1 MALKKQ
7 TLRRLENIQLNGNP
21 TTKEELILLSESW
34 SKNEE
39 IAVRKII
46 QQGGQCK
53 IGNDII
59 SVKREDPI
67 YSLARY

>member
-59 SVKREDPI
+59 SVNNEDI
-67 YSLARY
+67 KKHY